1 MQWKENC
8 EPWVGSPAT
17 QERLLGGLINDV
29 YRVSGPLGS
38 LILKSAPA
46 FIASA
51 PEIPLSPRRLAV
63 ENAALKIAQ
72 EFDTRSVQ
80 VPNVLHFDES
90 ASVLLTEDLGVGPTL
105 RKSDNLMADL
115 NDLAA
120 WLKRLH
126 QSTQHLPELPD
137 FGVHAVRKTNQYVP
151 LSEQI
156 KYSNGAFSE
165 ELIWVADYFSTR
177 PSCLIMG
184 DLWMPSVLKRKNL
197 FIIDWEFSAHGHPEQ
212 DVAHLAAHLF
222 LSYGSALESHFL
234 NAYQIGDWNEV
245 QCRAFRAH
253 RGAELLQRTIGAFP
267 GTGGASAKSP
277 AQMRAVAERWLV
289 SAGQGNEV

>member
-1 MQWKENC
+1 MQWMEIC
-8 EPWVGSPAT
+8 DPWVGSPAT
-17 QERLLGGLINDV
+17 QERLPGGLINDV
-29 YRVSGPLGS
+29 YRISGPLGS

-72 EFDTRSVQ
+72 EYNTDSVQ
-80 VPNVLHFDES
+80 VPSVLHFDEA
-90 ASVLLTEDLGVGPTL
+90 ASVLLTQDLGEGPTL
-105 RKSDNLMADL
+105 RKSDNLMEDL
-115 NDLAA
+115 SELAV
-120 WLKRLH
+120 WLKQLH
-126 QSTQHLPELPD
+126 QNTQHLPRLPD
-137 FGVHAVRKTNQYVP
+137 FGVHAVRKENQYVP

-165 ELIWVADYFSTR
+165 ELIWAADYFQTE
-177 PSCLIMG
+177 PKCLIMG
-184 DLWMPSVLKRKNL
+184 DLWMPSVLKRQKL
-197 FIIDWEFSAHGHPEQ
+197 FVIDWEFSTHGHPEQ
-212 DVAHLAAHLF
+212 DIAHLAAHLF
-222 LSYGSALESHFL
+222 LSFGSALESHFL
-234 NAYQIGDWNEV
+234 SAYQIGDWNEL
-245 QCRAFRAH
+245 QHRAFQAH

-289 SAGQGNEV
+289 SAGHSNEF

>member
-1 MQWKENC
+1 MQWMEIC
-8 EPWVGSPAT
+8 DPWVGSPAT
-17 QERLLGGLINDV
+17 QELLPGGLINHV
-29 YRVSGPLGS
+29 YRISGPQGS
-38 LILKSAPA
+38 LILKYAPA

-72 EFDTRSVQ
+72 EFNTDSVQ
-80 VPNVLHFDES
+80 VPKVLDYDES
-90 ASVLLTEDLGVGPTL
+90 ASVLLTQDLGAGPTL
-105 RKSDNLMADL
+105 RRSDNLMEDL
-115 NDLAA
+115 RELAG
-120 WLKRLH
+120 WLKTVH
-126 QSTQHLPELPD
+126 HNTQHLPDLPD
-137 FGVHAVRKTNQYVP
+137 FGVHAVRKANQYVP

-156 KYSNGAFSE
+156 KYSNGAFSK
-165 ELIWVADYFSTR
+165 ELIWAADYFSIR
-177 PSCLIMG
+177 PKCLIMG
-184 DLWMPSVLKRKNL
+184 DLWMPSVLKREKL
-197 FIIDWEFSAHGHPEQ
+197 FVIDWEFAAHGHPEQ

-234 NAYQIGDWNEV
+234 NAYQIGDWNEL
-245 QCRAFRAH
+245 QHRAFHAH

-289 SAGQGNEV
+289 SAGHGNEA

>member
-1 MQWKENC
+1 MLWKEIC
-8 EPWVGSPAT
+8 DPWVGSPAT
-17 QERLLGGLINDV
+17 QVRLPGGLINDV
-29 YRVSGPLGS
+29 YRISGPLGS

-51 PEIPLSPRRLAV
+51 PELPLSPRRLAV
-63 ENAALKIAQ
+63 ENAALKIAKDFNT
-72 EFDTRSVQ
+72 ESVQ

-90 ASVLLTEDLGVGPTL
+90 ASVLLTEDLGDGPTL
-105 RKSDNLMADL
+105 RKSNNLMQDL
-115 NDLAA
+115 SELAA

-126 QSTQHLPELPD
+126 HSTQDLPELPD
-137 FGVHAVRKTNQYVP
+137 FGVHSVRKTNQYVP

-156 KYSNGAFSE
+156 KYSNGAFSK
-165 ELIWVADYFSTR
+165 ELIWAADYFQTEPKS
-177 PSCLIMG
+177 LIMG
-184 DLWMPSVLKRKNL
+184 DLWMPSVLKRNKL
-197 FIIDWEFSAHGHPEQ
+197 FVIDWEFSAHGHPEQ
-212 DVAHLAAHLF
+212 DVGHLAAHLF

-234 NAYQIGDWNEV
+234 NAYQVGAWNEG
-245 QCRAFRAH
+245 QHRAFRAH

-289 SAGQGNEV
+289 SSGRHNEV